1 MSFLA
6 LKNKI
11 SKRNLAIISLVVLF
25 FGLSTFAFAQI
36 GPAGGTIGVDPN
48 TPIEPDIPEV
58 DPDQIGF
65 QGTVQG
71 FAWMG
76 TGIQNPGSS
85 EGGGG
90 WLKFNC
96 APEDCSNNWGVRADM
111 DENSP
116 VRGVL
121 TGQAWSNNYGWL
133 DFSDDN
139 VQSCW
144 EANQGETFDG
154 PAKILFPTGKVVG
167 WAKFLAGDDFPNDGW
182 DGCVSFSGVDYGVS
196 VDLVTGVVSG
206 WAWGSDVV
214 GWISFTN
221 PECPFCDVT
230 IILDEI
236 RGCTNPAATNYNPLA
251 TIDDGSCRI
260 IGCMD
265 PRATNYN
272 PLANAPGRCTYG
284 EVIIG
289 CMDPDATNYNPL
301 ANSPGRCLYGPTP
314 TLSLTVNP
322 DTFTVG
328 QPNVGSQYIAGPT
341 LTPITWTSN
350 NPSAFVPNSCQGTFF
365 TVSGGLTATATLPGW
380 SGPRVNPNSSLT
392 NVNVPMAATAT
403 AGTAFRFGIRCMLV
417 AGGSLEAFD
426 QINMIDPINPPTEP
440 PSIWLHIEDPNI
452 DGPLTTEVIP
462 PWNTTLL
469 SGGVDPLTLRWQA
482 LNVVDG
488 SCLGESVQ
496 YIGANA
502 VGANSVWDVLPL
514 GLDIQGYGTLDL
526 NVTSEQD
533 IKNTRFQIKCHP
545 LNAPT
550 TWISAQVC
558 MRVDGQTFPQSQCS
572 AGNSINRPP
581 GYKEI

>member
-1 MSFLA
+1 MSLA
-6 LKNKI
+6 VLKNKFSRKTIKILSLFVILFGI
-11 SKRNLAIISLVVLF
+11 STVV
-25 FGLSTFAFAQI
+25 FAQI
-36 GPAGGTIGVDPN
+36 PPVPDTPENDP
-48 TPIEPDIPEV
+48 T
-58 DPDQIGF
+58 GF

-76 TGIQNPGSS
+76 TNIQNPGSSS

-96 APEDCSNNWGVRADM
+96 APEDCSNAWGVTADM
-111 DENSP
+111 DQSSSTAG
-116 VRGVL
+116 RL
-121 TGQAWSNNYGWL
+121 SGQAWSNNYGWL

-154 PAKILFPTGKVVG
+154 PAKILFPTGKIVG
-167 WAKFLAGDDFPNDGW
+167 WGKFLAGDDFPDDGW
-182 DGCVSFSGVDYGVS
+182 DGCVSFSGVEYGVN
-196 VDLVTGVVSG
+196 VDLATGVVSG

-230 IILDEI
+230 IVIE
-236 RGCTNPAATNYNPLA
+236 
-251 TIDDGSCRI
+251 RI

-265 PRATNYN
+265 PTATNYN
-272 PLANAPGRCTYG
+272 PLANAPGRCIYG
-284 EVIIG
+284 EIIIG
-289 CMDPDATNYNPL
+289 CMDPLATNYNPL
-301 ANSPGRCLYGPTP
+301 ANSPGRCSYGPPVRGCTDPAANNYNPAATIDDGSCTYGPGPTRP
-314 TLSLTVNP
+314 TLNLQVTP
-322 DTFTVG
+322 DVFVLDSGNYQVG
-328 QPNVGSQYIAGPT
+328 
-341 LTPITWTSN
+341 PITWTSS
-350 NPSAFVPNSCQGTFF
+350 NPSLIVPNSCSANVERISGASSLTFN
-365 TVSGGLTATATLPGW
+365 LPGW
-380 SGPRVNPNSSLT
+380 SGPRPNPNYTISATPGFDLT
-392 NVNVPMAATAT
+392 SQMVGATT
-403 AGTAFRFGIRCMLV
+403 TTSFRFNIRCQIVGGGTVSDDDTILV
-417 AGGSLEAFD
+417 IE
-426 QINMIDPINPPTEP
+426 PINPPTEP
-440 PSIWLHIEDPNI
+440 PSIWLHIEDPNT
-452 DGPLTTEVIP
+452 DSALGPASLLQEVIP
-462 PWNTTLL
+462 PWSATLL

-488 SCLGESVQ
+488 SCLGESAQ
-496 YIGANA
+496 YIGADPDS

-514 GLDIQGYGTLDL
+514 GLDSLGYGTLDL

-533 IKNTRFQIKCHP
+533 IRNTRFQIKCHP